1 MEFNIL
7 QFTIYHTLP
16 QLVKQNVQ
24 KLGLSKFDRSG
35 GFYTRICTM
44 NFSYESHT
52 RYGCLCTMKTPSIDG
67 CSIDKQT
74 LKETKAG
81 MYMTKMQ

>member
-35 GFYTRICTM
+35 VSTQGFV
-44 NFSYESHT
+44 
-52 RYGCLCTMKTPSIDG
+52 P
-67 CSIDKQT
+67 
-74 LKETKAG
+74 
-81 MYMTKMQ
+81 